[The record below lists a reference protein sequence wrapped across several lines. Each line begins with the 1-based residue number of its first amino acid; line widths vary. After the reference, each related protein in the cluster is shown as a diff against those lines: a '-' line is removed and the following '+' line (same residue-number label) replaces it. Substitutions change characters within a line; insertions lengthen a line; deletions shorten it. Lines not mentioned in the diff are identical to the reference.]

1 MRLHLT
7 ILVLLPTFL
16 VLARWQ
22 LSRALGGNDLSWMY
36 TIEWPLF
43 ALYAVYVW
51 WRLVREEH
59 GAIERREPRTARGR
73 TRAAARRKE
82 EDLERAAYNTY
93 LESLR
98 IEEASRQARKAQ

>member
-16 VLARWQ
+16 ILAHWQ
-22 LSRALGGNDLSWMY
+22 LSRALDGNDLSWMY

-43 ALYAVYVW
+43 AVYALYVW

-59 GAIERREPRTARGR
+59 GVIERKQPRTARGR
-73 TRAAARRKE
+73 TRAAKREQE
-82 EDLERAAYNTY
+82 EDLERAAYNSY

-98 IEEASRQARKAQ
+98 VEEESRQTRKAQ